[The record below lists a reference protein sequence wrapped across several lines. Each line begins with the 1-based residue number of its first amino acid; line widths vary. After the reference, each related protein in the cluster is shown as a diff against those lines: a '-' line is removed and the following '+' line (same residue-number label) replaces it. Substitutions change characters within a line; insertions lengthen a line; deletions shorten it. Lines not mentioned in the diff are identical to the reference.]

1 MSWAGWDESEL
12 VWRRVTAAG
21 ERSLMIEGSA
31 AADNDRRWLAVTLA
45 VRQQC
50 PVFDD
55 PTLEG
60 LRRRFSS
67 LGVYAAG
74 SLYEGVIASI
84 IGQSISVSAAA
95 IVEQRFAALFNPPI
109 DIANRPRWP
118 LPRADQLAIAE
129 PAIVRQSGVTRR
141 RAEALIKTG
150 QAFTTGEIPTMTSD
164 PDAIDNVRRSL
175 LAISTI
181 RSWTVESAFLWGVG
195 WSDAYPLNDVALLRA
210 ARQAYRLPTMTMG
223 DLNQQSEHW
232 RPNRGW
238 ASRLLWTALLGTA

>member
-1 MSWAGWDESEL
+1 
-12 VWRRVTAAG
+12 
-21 ERSLMIEGSA
+21 MIEGSA
-31 AADNDRRWLAVTLA
+31 AADNDRRWLAATLG
-45 VRQQC
+45 VGQQC

-60 LRRRFSS
+60 LRRRFSG
-67 LGVYAAG
+67 LGVYASG

-95 IVEQRFAALFNPPI
+95 IVEQRFAAQFNPPI
-109 DIANRPRWP
+109 DIANRPHWP
-118 LPRADQLAIAE
+118 LPRADQLAVTE
-129 PAIVRQSGVTRR
+129 PAIVRQSGVTWR

-150 QAFTTGEIPTMTSD
+150 EIPAMTSD

-175 LAISTI
+175 LAIPAI
-181 RSWTVESAFLWGVG
+181 GPWTVESAFLWGVG

-210 ARQAYRLPTMTMG
+210 ARQAYRQPTMTMG
-223 DLNQQSEHW
+223 DLNRQSEHW

-238 ASRLLWTALLGTA
+238 ASRLLLTALLGTA

>member
-1 MSWAGWDESEL
+1 
-12 VWRRVTAAG
+12 
-21 ERSLMIEGSA
+21 MIEGSA
-31 AADNDRRWLAVTLA
+31 AADNDRRWLAATLG
-45 VRQQC
+45 VGQQC

-60 LRRRFSS
+60 LRRRFFS

-129 PAIVRQSGVTRR
+129 PAIVRQFRTRSTMCGGASLPSLRSDRGRSSRHFFGALVGRMHTVSTMSRCCER
-141 RAEALIKTG
+141 RVRH
-150 QAFTTGEIPTMTSD
+150 
-164 PDAIDNVRRSL
+164 IDC
-175 LAISTI
+175 
-181 RSWTVESAFLWGVG
+181 
-195 WSDAYPLNDVALLRA
+195 
-210 ARQAYRLPTMTMG
+210 
-223 DLNQQSEHW
+223 
-232 RPNRGW
+232 RP
-238 ASRLLWTALLGTA
+238 